1 MLEIDTDS
9 FSEAYWTENYNAKRE
24 KKPKV
29 NPQDPVFDETD
40 HSRIKAPSVV
50 NIEPKRA
57 KRNLA
62 ERLTAAFLASG
73 GAITICKPGRYRKF
87 RFGAPRPIAGMT
99 GRRDNC
105 LSGRQ
110 WDGKQAPHLS
120 RGQQSDLIRQFRAG
134 DKQAGDKLYRS
145 FHKLVL
151 SIVSVYYGPTVDEL
165 VAAATEGFSYAL
177 SRFDLKRNNSFD
189 AYVGKCIRGHVLD
202 YIKKWNRGG
211 VTGTDTRANRALFS
225 DPNLDAEE
233 LAKKAGI
240 SLKTAEKAI
249 DCADLERVHYDTTE
263 SSRYDDDTGRS
274 QSFQDG
280 EVSAEFRAK
289 YSCCDK
295 YSLSPQLKI
304 LRRSE
309 KTTWDDEKAFRQLRN
324 APQADL
330 VKRAGIMARFDQYRE
345 PSADI
350 RNAKTNREWQKQNWF
365 LEPDFSD
372 DHDYRPS
379 KSEQG
384 WLSMSDQAVKRLVV
398 QLPKSLFSKVEEAA
412 SRDYTSVSD
421 ITRRALA
428 SDLRVR
434 GLLAEDEG
442 EVIA

>member
-1 MLEIDTDS
+1 M
-9 FSEAYWTENYNAKRE
+9 
-24 KKPKV
+24 
-29 NPQDPVFDETD
+29 
-40 HSRIKAPSVV
+40 
-50 NIEPKRA
+50 
-57 KRNLA
+57 
-62 ERLTAAFLASG
+62 
-73 GAITICKPGRYRKF
+73 
-87 RFGAPRPIAGMT
+87 
-99 GRRDNC
+99 
-105 LSGRQ
+105 
-110 WDGKQAPHLS
+110 
-120 RGQQSDLIRQFRAG
+120 
-134 DKQAGDKLYRS
+134 
-145 FHKLVL
+145 
-151 SIVSVYYGPTVDEL
+151 
-165 VAAATEGFSYAL
+165 
-177 SRFDLKRNNSFD
+177 KRNNSFD

-233 LAKKAGI
+233 LAKKARI
-240 SLKTAEKAI
+240 SLKAAEKAI
-249 DCADLERVHYDTTE
+249 DCAELERVHYDTTE

-345 PSADI
+345 PSVDI

-379 KSEQG
+379 KSEQRMAIHVRPSSQTISSPAPQVVVLESRG
-384 WLSMSDQAVKRLVV
+384 SGVKGLHVCKRHN
-398 QLPKSLFSKVEEAA
+398 PTSISERSAC
-412 SRDYTSVSD
+412 SRIVG
-421 ITRRALA
+421 RR
-428 SDLRVR
+428 
-434 GLLAEDEG
+434 
-442 EVIA
+442 